1 MNRQTSERPRTEE
14 NSLQGIS
21 FTPYEQ
27 DDTLRR
33 VVVTRSK
40 RDENGDPIM
49 ESGGMTQDMGIA
61 TQTARKRKSFAAR
74 NLYAMRMVKYTP

>member
-21 FTPYEQ
+21 FTSYEQ

-40 RDENGDPIM
+40 RDENYGVW
-49 ESGGMTQDMGIA
+49 
-61 TQTARKRKSFAAR
+61 
-74 NLYAMRMVKYTP
+74 LV

>member
-40 RDENGDPIM
+40 RDENGDPIY
-49 ESGGMTQDMGIA
+49 GVW
-61 TQTARKRKSFAAR
+61 
-74 NLYAMRMVKYTP
+74 LV